1 MAHHSVPYSRNVF
14 LLFFSLLPFLCILDS
29 GVTAAQE
36 ERESVCECVC
46 VLRQRVRSRFNGF
59 LNGDS

>member
-1 MAHHSVPYSRNVF
+1 MDHHSVPHSRNVF
-14 LLFFSLLPFLCILDS
+14 LLFFSLLRFLCILDS
-29 GVTAAQE
+29 GVTAA

-46 VLRQRVRSRFNGF
+46 VLSQCVRSRFNGF